1 MRALVNGVA
10 LNYEVF
16 GGSGP
21 WVVLSHSLMCDLTM
35 WGAQIDALKSN
46 YRVLAFDTR
55 GHGASG
61 GPEGAYSLDQ
71 LAADAKA
78 LLDSLEI
85 KNPHWVGLSM
95 GGMIGMTYAINFPNS
110 FASLVLCDTTSC
122 MPPEAQP
129 AWKER
134 IDIAKKDGMKALVS
148 GTLERWFTD
157 SFRSQPRPE
166 LEFVASLIENTSV
179 TGYVGCCH
187 AIHKINCTDRLA
199 EIQVPIKIIVGDSDV
214 GTPVSMSQEIQDAA
228 PGSSLTVIEG
238 ASHLSNLEQPQQFNK
253 ALLDFLKEDSV
264 RNSKFVE

>member
-1 MRALVNGVA
+1 MRALVNGVT

-110 FASLVLCDTTSC
+110 FASLVLCDTTSR

-134 IDIAKKDGMKALVS
+134 IDIAKK
-148 GTLERWFTD
+148 
-157 SFRSQPRPE
+157 
-166 LEFVASLIENTSV
+166 
-179 TGYVGCCH
+179 TG
-187 AIHKINCTDRLA
+187 
-199 EIQVPIKIIVGDSDV
+199 
-214 GTPVSMSQEIQDAA
+214 
-228 PGSSLTVIEG
+228 
-238 ASHLSNLEQPQQFNK
+238 
-253 ALLDFLKEDSV
+253 
-264 RNSKFVE
+264 